1 MEPTCLKERGQRE
14 NGETRRRG
22 DNKSNQKPKA
32 QFFFIKDH
40 RSNVVKVGPEYEPDW
55 SSNSERQ
62 RLMVR
67 PTTKLITDDP
77 KYEAIDRWIGP
88 TIRSSQILTTLV
100 STFNRR

>member
-1 MEPTCLKERGQRE
+1 MEKLEEGATTKA
-14 NGETRRRG
+14 T
-22 DNKSNQKPKA
+22 KSPKLN
-32 QFFFIKDH
+32 FFFIKDH
-40 RSNVVKVGPEYEPDW
+40 GSNLVKVGPEYEPDW
-55 SSNSERQ
+55 SSNFVSTRSDLSERQ

-88 TIRSSQILTTLV
+88 TIQSSQILTTLV